1 MDTKFRRIIRVKK
14 NNTVNFKNRL
24 LRYFKRR
31 FLHGIFDGNLC
42 KLILYG
48 LAGQILRLRYP
59 TLRMTEKELARYR
72 DRQGQDDRTDHV
84 ERVAKS
90 ITQKIGLKLRDGS
103 GFLLDLRTRSS
114 RWHTKRYYSEDYGTI
129 IPSQRRTTV
138 P

>member
-14 NNTVNFKNRL
+14 NNTVNFKNRP

-59 TLRMTEKELARYR
+59 TLRMTEKELAR
-72 DRQGQDDRTDHV
+72 
-84 ERVAKS
+84 
-90 ITQKIGLKLRDGS
+90 
-103 GFLLDLRTRSS
+103 
-114 RWHTKRYYSEDYGTI
+114 
-129 IPSQRRTTV
+129 
-138 P
+138 